1 MKFTGK
7 FQVLGC
13 KGFKGQV
20 EGTNYDSTTLYV
32 VMDVSEKNGSEVGF
46 NVSNMKF
53 GLVEEFHKL
62 KDLPFPVQAELEIEL
77 TTKGPECLS
86 FKALG
91 QSKAAA

>member
-1 MKFTGK
+1 MRFKNT

-32 VMDVSEKNGSEVGF
+32 VMDVSEKNGTEVGF

-53 GLVEEFHKL
+53 GKEEEFQKL
-62 KDLPFPVQAELEIEL
+62 KNLPFPVMAELEIEL
-77 TTKGPECLS
+77 TTKGPECLG
-86 FKALG
+86 FKAVT
-91 QSKAAA
+91 QPKAQA